1 MLKLDNYS
9 NYILDDISLSVKEQ
23 NLIILGSNG
32 CGKTTLAKAFS
43 GLLDNSKLDTK
54 LVNYI
59 PTKLDIF
66 DSFLSVKEFL
76 DLSCLHGKCT
86 IDEVCE
92 ILDIS
97 DLKEKNAKTLSSGE
111 SQLVLLAS
119 AILHS
124 AKYTILDEPTS
135 NLDPQKV
142 KRVFRLLKDDTI
154 LNYKVIITHNLDL
167 AYKLGF
173 DVIYIK
179 DGKID
184 FSGTGQEF
192 FAQDNLDKYFDKSV
206 KNIDGNIVVS
216 I

>member
-9 NYILDDISLSVKEQ
+9 NYILDDISLNINNK

-32 CGKTTLAKAFS
+32 CGKTTLAKAIS

-59 PTKLDIF
+59 PTKLDVF

-76 DLSCLHGKCT
+76 DLSYLYGNHT
-86 IDEVCE
+86 IGEVCS

-97 DLKEKNAKTLSSGE
+97 HLKDKNAKTLSSGE
-111 SQLVLLAS
+111 SQLVLIAS
-119 AILHS
+119 AILHN
-124 AKYTILDEPTS
+124 AQYTIFDEPTS

-142 KRVFRLLKDDTI
+142 KKVFRLLKDENT
-154 LNYKVIITHNLDL
+154 LAYKVIITHNLDL

-192 FAQDNLDKYFDKSV
+192 FMQDNLDRYFEQTV
-206 KNIDGNIVVS
+206 KNIDGNIVVN

>member
-9 NYILDDISLSVKEQ
+9 NYILDDISLNINNK

-32 CGKTTLAKAFS
+32 CGKTTLAKAIS

-59 PTKLDIF
+59 PTKLDVF
-66 DSFLSVKEFL
+66 DSFLSVEEFL
-76 DLSCLHGKCT
+76 DLSCLYGNHT
-86 IDEVCE
+86 IGEVCS

-97 DLKEKNAKTLSSGE
+97 HLKDKNAKTLSSGE
-111 SQLVLLAS
+111 SQLVLIAS
-119 AILHS
+119 AILHN
-124 AKYTILDEPTS
+124 AQYTIFDEPTS

-142 KRVFRLLKDDTI
+142 KKVFRLLKDENT
-154 LNYKVIITHNLDL
+154 LAYKVIITHNLDL

-192 FAQDNLDKYFDKSV
+192 FMQDNLDRYFEQTV
-206 KNIDGNIVVS
+206 TNIDGNIVVS